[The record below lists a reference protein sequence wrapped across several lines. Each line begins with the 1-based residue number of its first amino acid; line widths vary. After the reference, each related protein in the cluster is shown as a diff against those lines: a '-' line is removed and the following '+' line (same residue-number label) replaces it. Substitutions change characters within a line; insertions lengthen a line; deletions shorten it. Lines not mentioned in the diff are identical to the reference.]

1 MKPELHGGMRENAS
15 CGGSCSSFSYAELGF
30 LVAPYIYGQNAIIFS
45 MLLPLVS
52 VFMGGFIY
60 TFGIIIYRAIRKP
73 TKIPLTELL
82 LAIKTMPGWEV
93 IAGGIEKSFHFLKD
107 EECLRFANTCGV
119 VAEKYKTH
127 PYIDLSGTRV
137 KIRLQTQEANGVTKK
152 I

>member
-1 MKPELHGGMRENAS
+1 
-15 CGGSCSSFSYAELGF
+15 
-30 LVAPYIYGQNAIIFS
+30 
-45 MLLPLVS
+45 
-52 VFMGGFIY
+52 
-60 TFGIIIYRAIRKP
+60 
-73 TKIPLTELL
+73 
-82 LAIKTMPGWEV
+82 MPGWEV

-152 I
+152 DLMLAKEFDRAL